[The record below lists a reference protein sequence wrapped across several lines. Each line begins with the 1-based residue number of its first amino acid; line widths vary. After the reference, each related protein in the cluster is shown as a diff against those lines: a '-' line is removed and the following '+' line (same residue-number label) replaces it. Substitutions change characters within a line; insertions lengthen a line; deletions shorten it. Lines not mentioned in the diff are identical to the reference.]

1 MADPHEEEVLGKAY
15 DARLMK
21 RLLKY
26 LWPYKWHALTSLV
39 LTVLS
44 APLVL
49 AGAPLTKAA
58 IDLFLDHPPE
68 DASRVTGFALRIVK
82 AADWL
87 GYDTARWF
95 GDGANRRQGILFI
108 AVLFLIANLAAFA
121 VQYTQA
127 IVMQTMGQYIMYD
140 LRKEIFAHLQRLSV
154 QFYDRNPVGRLM
166 TRLTTDVDAL
176 NEMFTAGVIA
186 IFGDVAM
193 IFYIVIWMFQV
204 SWQLALVSFAI
215 LPLLAVMTTWF
226 RLGAR
231 SSFRSVRV
239 RIARINAFLQEHITG
254 MPVVQLFNREE
265 KEMLKFDEINE
276 AHRKANIDTIF
287 YYAVFYPAVEIIGA
301 IGIGLIIWYGGGQ
314 VIRSVATIGT
324 LVAFIQ
330 LARSFYEPISDI
342 SEKYNILQSAMAS
355 SERVFKLLDE
365 PVDIASPEKPVRI
378 GRARGQIEFRN
389 VWFAYKD
396 EDWIL
401 KDVSFTVEPGE
412 RVAFVGHTGAGKTT
426 ITNLLLRFYDIQR
439 GQILLDGVDVRELDL
454 EELRSNF
461 SIVLQDV
468 FLFSGDIATN
478 IRLGNARIS
487 DDGVRDAARQ
497 VHADS
502 FIQKLPEGYAADLR
516 ERGAGLSVGQ
526 KQLIS
531 FARALAFD
539 PRVLIL
545 DEATSSIDTETELLI
560 RDAVERLMEDRTSL
574 VVAHRLSTIQSVDK
588 IIVMHKGEIRET
600 GTHQDLLAQR
610 GLYWRLYQLQF
621 YQDYKRTFVE
631 TVADD

>member
-1 MADPHEEEVLGKAY
+1 MADHHEEEVLGKAY
-15 DARLMK
+15 DARLMR
-21 RLLKY
+21 RLLTY
-26 LWPYKWHALTSLV
+26 LWPYKWHALTALV
-39 LTVLS
+39 LTMGS

-58 IDLFLDHPPE
+58 IDLFLAPDPSKP
-68 DASRVTGFALRIVK
+68 VTGFALFIKHLAER
-82 AADWL
+82 
-87 GYDTARWF
+87 F
-95 GDGANRRQGILFI
+95 GFGASAYQGIVFI
-108 AVLFLIANLAAFA
+108 SIVFLIANIAAFV

-127 IVMQTMGQYIMYD
+127 IVMQAMGQYIMYD
-140 LRKEIFAHLQRLSV
+140 LRKQIFAHLQRLSV
-154 QFYDRNPVGRLM
+154 QFYDQNPVGRLM

-186 IFGDVAM
+186 IFGDLAM

-204 SWQLALVSFAI
+204 NWQLALVSFAI
-215 LPLLAVMTTWF
+215 LPLLVALTTWF

-265 KEMLKFDEINE
+265 KEMRKFDEINE

-287 YYAVFYPAVEIIGA
+287 YYAVFYPAVEIIGS

-314 VIRSVATIGT
+314 VVRGIATIGT

-355 SERVFKLLDE
+355 SERIFKLLDE
-365 PVDIASPEKPVRI
+365 PVTIASPEKPVPI
-378 GRARGQIEFRN
+378 GRATGQIEFRN

-396 EDWIL
+396 NDWIL
-401 KDVSFTVEPGE
+401 KDVSFTVSPGE

-439 GQILLDGVDVRELDL
+439 GQILIDGVDIRKLDL
-454 EELRSNF
+454 EELRANF

-468 FLFSGDIATN
+468 FLFSGDIAAN
-478 IRLGNARIS
+478 IRLGNRAITDEQLQES
-487 DDGVRDAARQ
+487 ARQ
-497 VHADS
+497 VHADT
-502 FIQKLPEGYAADLR
+502 FIRRLPEQYDAELR

-545 DEATSSIDTETELLI
+545 DEATSSIDTETEILI
-560 RDAVERLMEDRTSL
+560 RDAVERLMEGRTSL
-574 VVAHRLSTIQSVDK
+574 VIAHRLSTIQSVDK

-600 GTHQDLLAQR
+600 GTHQDLLAER

-621 YQDYKRTFVE
+621 YQDYKRTFAE
-631 TVADD
+631 SVADD